1 MSVSTLCYIVDG
13 QGDFKHIFAA
23 QESSEARSVLTVKT
37 SLKQAA
43 LEKYFIQEEDIGPI
57 IESLQ
62 VKPTVFTFS
71 RVFRTSNTVDLYD
84 HLTDETSNAIRTG
97 NNLAWLITSTT
108 E

>member
-1 MSVSTLCYIVDG
+1 MSLNTLCYIVDG
-13 QGDFKHIFAA
+13 QGDFKHLFAA

-43 LEKYFIQEEDIGPI
+43 LEKYFIQEEDLGPI
-57 IESLQ
+57 VESLQ

-84 HLTDETSNAIRTG
+84 TITDDTNNALRSG
-97 NNLAWLITSTT
+97 KNLAWLITTTT